1 MFGNQN
7 RPDRHVYQTEQEVIA
22 LGNLLKDARN
32 SDDSARIHAAL
43 IETLEGVIE
52 QLRKQARV
60 IEDLR
65 SDMTHKQGIVTTIA
79 GGAYEA

>member
-1 MFGNQN
+1 MPGNQN
-7 RPDRHVYQTEQEVIA
+7 RPDMHVYQTEQEVIA

-32 SDDSARIHAAL
+32 SDDAERIHAAL

-65 SDMTHKQGIVTTIA
+65 SDLTHKQGIVTNIA